1 MKSIGTS
8 SHIVLY
14 IITATVF
21 FSVFDPIMNTT
32 TTVLIVAVLAILSSA
47 LGGVLFFS
55 NRKTD
60 IVDPTL
66 APVTDSAV
74 SADLGGARLITIG
87 ANSLIVDGGC
97 SSSSVRVSDD
107 GDSKWVWELHNVGT
121 FNGKPMYAIESTYKN
136 FDASCDK
143 RWLTAP
149 SGCRS
154 APYLASRKSGPL
166 QHWMIYS
173 SGSGYQI
180 RNVSCVQGRFANSYL
195 MGSGSN
201 KNRRLR
207 FSGGSGSTFGINP
220 SSTGDAL

>member
-1 MKSIGTS
+1 
-8 SHIVLY
+8 
-14 IITATVF
+14 
-21 FSVFDPIMNTT
+21 MNTT
-32 TTVLIVAVLAILSSA
+32 TIVLIVAVLAIISSA
-47 LGGVLFFS
+47 IGGGMFFFNS
-55 NRKTD
+55 KTD
-60 IVDPTL
+60 IVDTTA
-66 APVTDSAV
+66 APSTADALVT
-74 SADLGGARLITIG
+74 DLGGARLITVG
-87 ANSLIVDGGC
+87 ANSLMVDGGC
-97 SSSSVRVSDD
+97 GSSSVRVSDD

-136 FDASCDK
+136 FDASCEK

-154 APYLASRKSGPL
+154 APYLAARKAGPL
-166 QHWMIYS
+166 QHWMVYA

-220 SSTGDAL
+220 ASTGDAL